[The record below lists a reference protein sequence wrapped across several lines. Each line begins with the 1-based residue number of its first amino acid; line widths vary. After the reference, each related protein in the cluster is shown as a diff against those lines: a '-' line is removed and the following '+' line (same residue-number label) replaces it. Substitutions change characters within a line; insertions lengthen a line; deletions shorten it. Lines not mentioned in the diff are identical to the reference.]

1 MRPYD
6 EHRVRAL
13 RLRASPPLPA
23 FAEPPRGSI
32 TIERI
37 ADIKYP
43 TNPAWSPDGKKVA
56 FLWDAAGKQDLFVVT
71 PGSQPVAL
79 TDFAVDPDLLQ
90 SDLGAFAWISN
101 DEILF
106 GRSGQLWKVSAASGK
121 PARDARRARRR
132 GRVQPVAG
140 SPDDRVHP
148 PRQHLGGQRRG
159 RHGTAGDQPAGGAER
174 RRAGVLDGRTLARV
188 HRQPRRPRARG
199 PAVERADGPLDGERH
214 ARAAPRRDRRPGW
227 RRLVDPDGRR
237 GQLPAVRGRPL
248 TRLLRAVARREDEGH
263 QG

>member
-1 MRPYD
+1 MASD
-6 EHRVRAL
+6 DDLFALAL
-13 RLRASPPLPA
+13 RRSPPRPA

-79 TDFAVDPDLLQ
+79 TDFA
-90 SDLGAFAWISN
+90 
-101 DEILF
+101 
-106 GRSGQLWKVSAASGK
+106 GRSGPAAVRPRRVRVDLERRDPLREER
-121 PARDARRARRR
+121 PALEGERDQRQAGADARRARRR

-199 PAVERADGPLDGERH
+199 PAVERADGPLDGERS
-214 ARAAPRRDRRPGW
+214 RASGAS
-227 RRLVDPDGRR
+227 
-237 GQLPAVRGRPL
+237 A
-248 TRLLRAVARREDEGH
+248 
-263 QG
+263 